1 MVHGDACYLLHL
13 YVKEVKTLEYSDEN
27 YNSGKFNSSYS
38 GAANKLCEYTITSD
52 ILSIER
58 VNLYLPN

>member
-1 MVHGDACYLLHL
+1 MVHGDAYNLLHL
-13 YVKEVKTLEYSDEN
+13 NVKEVKKLEYSGEN
-27 YNSGKFNSSYS
+27 YNRASLIHLTV

-58 VNLYLPN
+58 VNLYLSN

>member
-1 MVHGDACYLLHL
+1 MVPGDADYLLHL
-13 YVKEVKTLEYSDEN
+13 NVKEVKTLEY
-27 YNSGKFNSSYS
+27 SGKFNSSYS

-52 ILSIER
+52 ILSVER

>member
-1 MVHGDACYLLHL
+1 MVHGDAYYLLHL
-13 YVKEVKTLEYSDEN
+13 NVKEVKTLEYSDEN
-27 YNSGKFNSSYS
+27 YKSGKFNSSYS
-38 GAANKLCEYTITSD
+38 GVANKLCEYTITSD

>member
-13 YVKEVKTLEYSDEN
+13 NVKEVKTLEYSDEN

-38 GAANKLCEYTITSD
+38 GAANKLCAYTITSD

-58 VNLYLPN
+58 VNLYLSK

>member
-13 YVKEVKTLEYSDEN
+13 NVKEVKKLEYSGEN

-38 GAANKLCEYTITSD
+38 GQPISSVSTQ
-52 ILSIER
+52 
-58 VNLYLPN
+58 